1 MNSLRTFLLGPDI
14 KPVQDCYKGMSM
26 LYAFSA
32 CRLHRA
38 VRPYLPDQ
46 VLLAA
51 RTAGQLGTD
60 AASFPFARW
69 QCLHSIAMPI
79 H

>member
-1 MNSLRTFLLGPDI
+1 
-14 KPVQDCYKGMSM
+14 M
-26 LYAFSA
+26 LYAFSV
-32 CRLHRA
+32 CRLYRA

-60 AASFPFARW
+60 AASFPFTCRH
-69 QCLHSIAMPI
+69 CLHSITTSI
-79 H
+79 HCYSKNSDLRLHLGSV